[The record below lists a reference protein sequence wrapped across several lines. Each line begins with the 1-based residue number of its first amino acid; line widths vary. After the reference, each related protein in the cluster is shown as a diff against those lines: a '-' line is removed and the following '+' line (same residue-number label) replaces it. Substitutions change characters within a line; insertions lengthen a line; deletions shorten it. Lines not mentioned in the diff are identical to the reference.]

1 MFRFLKS
8 LAQMFTYDIGIDL
21 GTANTLVYIKDQG
34 IVLREPSVVAMQGD
48 QVMAVG
54 EEAKRMVGRT
64 PGSVVAIRPLKEGV
78 IADFVVAHQ
87 MLNYFIRKARQKR
100 SLRGPRVLI
109 AHPSG
114 ITEVER
120 HAIEVSAYNAGAI
133 RVRLVEEPMAAALGV
148 GLPVSEPVGN
158 MIVDIGG
165 GTTEVA
171 IISLSGIVY
180 SQSEK
185 CGGDALDDSI
195 TRHMLSAHNLLV
207 GPRTAEEIK
216 IRVGSAHPLRQELQM
231 EVKGRDRGSGLPKTV
246 TVRSEEI
253 REALKDKF
261 DIILNAVR
269 QTLDH
274 CPPELASDLYDRGI
288 VVAGGGALI
297 RGIADLLHEE
307 KQLPIVIAEDPLSAV
322 AEGTG
327 KFLQESDAVF
337 DACD

>member
-1 MFRFLKS
+1 MNRLFKKIARMFS
-8 LAQMFTYDIGIDL
+8 YDIGIDL

-34 IVLREPSVVAMQGD
+34 IVLREPSVVAVKGD
-48 QVMAVG
+48 KVKAVG

-64 PGSVVAIRPLKEGV
+64 PGSVLAIRPLKEGV
-78 IADFVVAHQ
+78 IADFEMAEA
-87 MLNYFIRKARQKR
+87 MLSYFIKKASQRKC
-100 SLRGPRVLI
+100 LRGPRILI

-120 HAIEVSAYNAGAI
+120 RAIEESAQGAGAI
-133 RVRLVEEPMAAALGV
+133 HVQLIEEPMAAAMGV
-148 GLPVSEPVGN
+148 GLPVSEPVGS

-185 CGGDALDDSI
+185 CGGDALDETI

-207 GPRTAEEIK
+207 GPRTAEDIK
-216 IRVGSAHPLRQELQM
+216 IQVGSAHPLQQELQM
-231 EVKGRDRGSGLPKTV
+231 EVKGRDRGTGLPKTV
-246 TVRSEEI
+246 TVRSEEV
-253 REALKDKF
+253 RAALQDKL
-261 DIILNAVR
+261 DIIVNAVR

-274 CPPELASDLYDRGI
+274 CPPELASDLFDRGI
-288 VVAGGGALI
+288 VVAGGGALL
-297 RGIADLLHEE
+297 RGLGDLLHE
-307 KQLPIVIAEDPLSAV
+307 QTGLPIVISEDPLSAV

-327 KFLQESDAVF
+327 KFLQESDEIF
-337 DACD
+337 EDA

>member
-1 MFRFLKS
+1 MTTFFKK
-8 LAQMFTYDIGIDL
+8 LAGFFSYDIGIDL
-21 GTANTLVYIKDQG
+21 GTANTLVYVKDQG
-34 IVLREPSVVAMQGD
+34 IVLREPSVVAMKGD
-48 QVMAVG
+48 KVQAVG

-64 PGSVVAIRPLKEGV
+64 PGSVVAIRPLKDGV
-78 IADFVVAHQ
+78 IADFVVAQ
-87 MLNYFIRKARQKR
+87 NMLNYFIRKACRRR

-120 HAIEVSAYNAGAI
+120 RAIVEAAAEAGAI
-133 RVRLVEEPMAAALGV
+133 SVRLIEEPMAAAIGV
-148 GLPVSEPVGN
+148 GLPVSEPIGS

-180 SQSEK
+180 SESEN
-185 CGGDALDDSI
+185 CGGDALDETI
-195 TRHMLSAHNLLV
+195 VRHMLAAHNLLV

-216 IRVGSAHPLRQELQM
+216 ITVGSAHPLQQELQM
-231 EVKGRDRGSGLPKTV
+231 DVKGRDRGTGLPKTV

-253 REALKDKF
+253 REALENKLE
-261 DIILNAVR
+261 IIVNAIR
-269 QTLDH
+269 RTLDH

-288 VVAGGGALI
+288 MVAGGGALL
-297 RGIADLLHEE
+297 RGLSDRLHEE
-307 KQLPIVIAEDPLSAV
+307 TSLPITIADDPLSAV

-327 KFLQESDAVF
+327 KFLQENSRVF
-337 DACD
+337 EEED

>member
-1 MFRFLKS
+1 MFRFIKKMS
-8 LAQMFTYDIGIDL
+8 SFFSYDIGIDL
-21 GTANTLVYIKDQG
+21 GTANTLIYIKNQG
-34 IVLREPSVVAMQGD
+34 IVLREPSVVAMRGD
-48 QVMAVG
+48 VVMAVG

-64 PGSVVAIRPLKEGV
+64 PGSVMAIRPLKEGV
-78 IADFVVAHQ
+78 IADFNVAEK
-87 MLNYFIRKARQKR
+87 MIAYFIKKACQQRR
-100 SLRGPRVLI
+100 FRGPRIVI

-120 HAIEVSAYNAGAI
+120 RAIEESAINAGAI
-133 RVRLVEEPMAAALGV
+133 DVHLIEEPMAAALGV

-185 CGGDALDDSI
+185 CGGDSLDETI
-195 TRHMLSAHNLLV
+195 TRHMQTAHNLLV

-216 IRVGSAHPLRQELQM
+216 IGIGSAHPLQEELQM
-231 EVKGRDRGSGLPKTV
+231 AVKGRDRGTGLPKTV

-253 REALKDKF
+253 RECLQDKL
-261 DIILNAVR
+261 DIIVNAVR

-274 CPPELASDLYDRGI
+274 CPPELASDLYDNGI
-288 VVAGGGALI
+288 TVAGGGALL
-297 RGIADLLHEE
+297 RGLGDLLHE
-307 KQLPIVIAEDPLSAV
+307 QTNLPIIISEDPLGAV

-327 KFLQESDAVF
+327 KYLQENNSIF
-337 DACD
+337 DDVR